1 VGGGHAP
8 GTGRRGTSE
17 FPVGW
22 SDEQIIAVVKDV
34 ANDPGEPT
42 RRQHNG
48 RWRAAG
54 ERHGVNVVVLVEE
67 NGQVHTA
74 YPIGG
79 PGVTRNADTA
89 KDPAN
94 PTVADL
100 ADGRI
105 SYFADILLNQ
115 LANRL
120 PAVDLTHYR
129 GLLWAGEWEEL
140 VDVLVAHIVSE
151 RLSLSVDEYADL
163 ERLLNTYEL
172 PLAGYVFLNDREHIL
187 EQLRPR

>member
-1 VGGGHAP
+1 MGGGHAP
-8 GTGRRGTSE
+8 DTGRRATSE

-22 SDEQIIAVVKDV
+22 TDKQIIAVIKDV
-34 ANDPGEPT
+34 ANDPGEPR
-42 RRQHNG
+42 RRQYNG

-54 ERHGVNVVVLVEE
+54 ERYGVRVVVLVEE

-74 YPIGG
+74 YPLEGE
-79 PGVTRNADTA
+79 GVTRNPDTA

-94 PTVADL
+94 PTVADV

-120 PAVDLTHYR
+120 LADDFAHYR
-129 GLLWAGEWEEL
+129 GLLWSGEWDEL
-140 VDVLVAHIVSE
+140 VDVLVAHVGAEDI
-151 RLSLSVDEYADL
+151 RLTADEYADL
-163 ERLLNTYEL
+163 ERLLNTYDL
-172 PLAGYVFLNDREHIL
+172 PVDGYNFLNDREHVL
-187 EQLRPR
+187 KQLRP

>member
-22 SDEQIIAVVKDV
+22 SDEQIIAVVKDI

-42 RRQHNG
+42 LRQRNG

-54 ERHGVNVVVLVEE
+54 ERYGVHVVVLVEE

-74 YPIGG
+74 YPIAG
-79 PGVTRNADTA
+79 PGVTRNPDTA

-100 ADGRI
+100 VDGRI
-105 SYFADILLNQ
+105 SYYADVLLRQ

-120 PAVDLTHYR
+120 PPEDYTHFR
-129 GLLWAGEWEEL
+129 GLLWSGEWEEL

-151 RLSLSVDEYADL
+151 QLRLSVDEFADL

-172 PLAGYVFLNDREHIL
+172 PLAGYVFLNDRKHIL